1 MTYGDAIE
9 FLINTGN
16 TYKAIIDLS
25 QYADTIMANMQREV
39 DDLKAEKRTVRK
51 FLKSNMNDE
60 NKLSA
65 IDALTEEDGRRQ
77 KVR

>member
-16 TYKAIIDLS
+16 AYKAIMDLS
-25 QYADTIMANMQREV
+25 QYADTIMANMQREA
-39 DDLKAEKRTVRK
+39 DELKAEKRTVRK

-60 NKLSA
+60 NK
-65 IDALTEEDGRRQ
+65 E
-77 KVR
+77 

>member
-1 MTYGDAIE
+1 MTYRDAIE

-16 TYKAIIDLS
+16 AYKAIIDLS
-25 QYADTIMANMQREV
+25 QYADTIMANMQREA
-39 DDLKAEKRTVRK
+39 DELKAEKRTVRK

-65 IDALTEEDGRRQ
+65 IGALTEEDGRR
-77 KVR
+77 